1 LEQVLVNLVVNAR
14 DAMPKGGKL
23 TIETRDTAFDESF
36 ADGHPGVKS
45 GPYVMLAISDNG
57 TGMSDEVKRHIFE
70 PFFTTKAPG
79 KGTGLGLPVVHGVVK
94 QSGGHL
100 EVESEAGVGTTFRI
114 YLPAAEDTYRPHH
127 TVERIKSAPR
137 GVETILLV
145 EDEPAVRRLWRH
157 SLESCG
163 YTVLEAANGSEAL
176 NLCENE
182 LRQID
187 LLITDV
193 VMPLMSGRELAERL
207 LLLRPE
213 TKVLYVSGYTEDSV
227 VRHGIAQ
234 DEVAFLA
241 KPFLSISL
249 AQKVREVL
257 DSPRASRRSDAN
269 VVGVS

>member
-1 LEQVLVNLVVNAR
+1 MTSAE
-14 DAMPKGGKL
+14 
-23 TIETRDTAFDESF
+23 IRDTVLDVSF
-36 ADGHPGVKS
+36 ANSHPDVKP
-45 GPYVMLAISDNG
+45 GQYVMLSVSDNG

-70 PFFTTKAPG
+70 PFFTTKAAG

-100 EVESEAGVGTTFRI
+100 DVESEAGVGTTFRI
-114 YLPAAEDTYRPHH
+114 YLPAGYDTHRSVRPAEQAA
-127 TVERIKSAPR
+127 KSMPL
-137 GVETILLV
+137 GVEKILLV

-176 NLCENE
+176 NLCEND
-182 LRQID
+182 LSQID

-193 VMPLMSGRELAERL
+193 VIPLMSGRDLAERL

-213 TKVLYVSGYTEDSV
+213 TKVLYVSRYTDDSV

-241 KPFLSISL
+241 KPFSSISL
-249 AQKVREVL
+249 AQKVREML
-257 DSPRASRRSDAN
+257 DAPVECGKSDADL
-269 VVGVS
+269 VGVA